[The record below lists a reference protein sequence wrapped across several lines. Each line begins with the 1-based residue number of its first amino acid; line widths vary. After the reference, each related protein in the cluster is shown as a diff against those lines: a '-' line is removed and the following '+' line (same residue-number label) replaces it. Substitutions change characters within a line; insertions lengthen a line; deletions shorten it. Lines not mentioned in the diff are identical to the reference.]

1 MMQQYE
7 VEMITYYDHSRKVY
21 EYAEGWLK
29 RATENTLTITSIGA
43 VIFEDDLKVILA
55 FDFESDK
62 VDMNEIL
69 KDVITERKKVGKVHM
84 VLIE

>member
-21 EYAEGWLK
+21 EYEEGWLK

-43 VIFEDDLKVILA
+43 VVYEDSRKVVLA
-55 FDFESDK
+55 FSFESDK
-62 VDMNEIL
+62 VEMDEVL
-69 KDVITERKKVGKVHM
+69 KHVIIERKKVGKVYM